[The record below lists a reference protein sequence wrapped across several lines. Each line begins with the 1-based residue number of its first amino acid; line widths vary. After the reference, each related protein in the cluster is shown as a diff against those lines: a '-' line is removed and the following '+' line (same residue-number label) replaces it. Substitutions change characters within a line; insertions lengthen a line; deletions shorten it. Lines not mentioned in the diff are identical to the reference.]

1 MGAAAPA
8 PGPTGP
14 VTLEGRFVRLEPLT
28 HGHLDAL
35 AEIAFEPSLW
45 RWTSPRV
52 TDRASLAAY
61 VDEAL
66 AAGQSGTTI
75 PFATVSLAGSRVV
88 GSTRFLNIL
97 PRDSRVE
104 IGATWVAVPFQ
115 RSPVNTEAKYLMLRH
130 AFETL
135 AAVRVEL
142 KTHAQN
148 EKSRAAIER
157 LGAQFEGIH
166 RKHMLQP
173 DGTRRDTAWYSIVDD
188 EWPDV
193 KARLEARLER
203 RR

>member
-1 MGAAAPA
+1 MGKEAPA
-8 PGPTGP
+8 FGPIEP
-14 VTLEGRFVRLEPLT
+14 VTLAGRFVRLEPLT
-28 HGHLDAL
+28 RGHLDAL
-35 AEIAFEPSLW
+35 TEIAYEPSLW
-45 RWTSPRV
+45 HWTNSRV
-52 TDRASLAAY
+52 TDRPSLAAY

-66 AAGQSGTTI
+66 AAAQSGNTI
-75 PFATVSLAGSRVV
+75 PFATFSLARNRVV
-88 GSTRFLNIL
+88 GSTRFLNIVA
-97 PRDSRVE
+97 RDSRVE

-135 AAVRVEL
+135 GAVRVEL
-142 KTHAQN
+142 KTHAEN

-188 EWPDV
+188 EWPAV
-193 KARLEARLER
+193 KARLEARLDR
-203 RR
+203 N